1 MNPVAG
7 ATPRWDNLRMAGP
20 DTLCPHCGAGSIVGA
35 GSVVVRDVPDGV
47 LAYGV
52 PAYGVPA
59 KVIRKVRDD
68 A

>member
-1 MNPVAG
+1 
-7 ATPRWDNLRMAGP
+7 MAGP

-52 PAYGVPA
+52 PA

>member
-1 MNPVAG
+1 VRVCRG
-7 ATPRWDNLRMAGP
+7 AWVGIGSSVIDGVRI
-20 DTLCPHCGAGSIVGA
+20 GAGSTVGA

-52 PAYGVPA
+52 PA